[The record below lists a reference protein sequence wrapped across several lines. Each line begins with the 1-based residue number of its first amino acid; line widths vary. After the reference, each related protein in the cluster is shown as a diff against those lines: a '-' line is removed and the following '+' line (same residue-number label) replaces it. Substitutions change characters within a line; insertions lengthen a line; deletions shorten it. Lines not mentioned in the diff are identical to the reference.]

1 MRKPIFFGLMHSP
14 SRTCTP
20 CVFFL
25 TLVSFVADAAT
36 PSVRETDASITV
48 SIDDRSILTYH
59 KADVPPPEGA
69 DPIFTRSGFI
79 HPVHSPSGS
88 VVTGIHPDDHYHH
101 FGLWHAWVECEIE
114 GENVDFWNLKEKT
127 GRVRYTKTLSLSR
140 GSDSAGFTVVQEH
153 VAFPGNQEKE
163 RVILRGVFTV
173 VARLIDGAYEI
184 DYKTVQTNVSSSSLK
199 LPAYRYGGPIAY
211 RAPHHWDRSNSDYL
225 SSEGKNRNDGHT
237 TRSKWIAMWGEKKTG
252 SEADTLTILCHREN
266 HDFPQ
271 RMRVWPETS
280 NNGAIFFNY
289 VPIQEFAW
297 KISPGQ
303 VSIMRYRLVVQNG
316 KPDPHDLNKR
326 WNRFVR

>member
-1 MRKPIFFGLMHSP
+1 MHIP
-14 SRTCTP
+14 TLTCTL
-20 CVFFL
+20 CLVFF
-25 TLVSFVADAAT
+25 TLVSFAADAAT

-59 KADVPPPEGA
+59 KADVPPPESA

-79 HPVHSPSGS
+79 HPVHSPSGT

-101 FGLWHAWVECEIE
+101 LGLWHAWVECEIE
-114 GENVDFWNLKEKT
+114 GENVDFWNLKEET
-127 GRVRYTKTLSLSR
+127 GRVRYTKTLSLSW

-163 RVILRGVFTV
+163 KVILREVFTV
-173 VARLIDGAYEI
+173 VARFIDGAYEI
-184 DYKTVQTNVSSSSLK
+184 DYETVQTNVSSSSLK

-252 SEADTLTILCHREN
+252 PGADTLTILCHREN

-297 KISPGQ
+297 EISPGQ
-303 VSIMRYRLVVQNG
+303 VSTMRYRLVVQNG
-316 KPDPHDLNKR
+316 KPNSDDLNKR